1 MRRRLFACVAVLML
15 SVVWTAAHQAAT
27 QASGADVTGTWTGT
41 WDGAGAGGGFE
52 LTLEQKDG
60 APGGRVSVS
69 GEPAYK
75 ATLKTVKVDGKKLSA
90 TYDFTPDDR
99 AEVLLAATLDGN
111 TWKGTWTLRSKSD
124 STTVATG
131 GWTVTKK

>member
-15 SVVWTAAHQAAT
+15 SVAWTAARQG
-27 QASGADVTGTWTGT
+27 GADVTGTWTGK
-41 WDGAGAGGGFE
+41 WDGPGATGGFE
-52 LTLEQKDG
+52 LTLENKNG
-60 APGGRVSVS
+60 AMGGNVSVS

-75 ATLKTVKVDGKKLSA
+75 ATLKTVKVDGKKLAA

-99 AEVLLAATLDGN
+99 AEVLLDGTLDGS
-111 TWKGTWTLRSKSD
+111 TLKGTWTLRSKSD